1 LKKLS
6 DYTFLNDENVDPQLI
21 SFLREIGL
29 DVFDVK
35 ENKLFGSS
43 DETLLELA
51 FKNNKVIIT
60 LDSDFGTLAYKKK
73 KDFIGIIFLKPGH
86 FTSSYHIDSLKAVL
100 FANPSV
106 ENPFIITA
114 EWSKTGI
121 KIRLRN
127 SIKIL

>member
-1 LKKLS
+1 LKKLT
-6 DYTFLNDENVDPQLI
+6 DYTFLTDENIDPQLV
-21 SFLREIGL
+21 SFLREFGF

-51 FKNNKVIIT
+51 FKNNKVIVT

-86 FTSSYHIDSLKAVL
+86 FTSSFHIDSFKAIL
-100 FANPSV
+100 FANPEV
-106 ENPFIITA
+106 EDPFIITA
-114 EWSKTGI
+114 EWTKTGI
-121 KIRLRN
+121 KIRLKN
-127 SIKIL
+127 SIQIL